1 MRNTGADFTFVKRNI
16 DNTSP
21 PIMIVNK
28 NSNAASASQAA
39 NNSMFKDANSDISN
53 GQNAVQG
60 SHG

>member
-1 MRNTGADFTFVKRNI
+1 MRNANDFTFVKRNT

-28 NSNAASASQAA
+28 NSNTASASNAA
-39 NNSMFKDANSDISN
+39 NTSIFKDANSDISN
-53 GQNAVQG
+53 GQNAAHG